1 MDTKNNILDNETG
14 YLPYGWVVKKLGDV
28 CSSRRRL

>member
-14 YLPYGWVVKKLGDV
+14 HLPGGWVVKNLGDV